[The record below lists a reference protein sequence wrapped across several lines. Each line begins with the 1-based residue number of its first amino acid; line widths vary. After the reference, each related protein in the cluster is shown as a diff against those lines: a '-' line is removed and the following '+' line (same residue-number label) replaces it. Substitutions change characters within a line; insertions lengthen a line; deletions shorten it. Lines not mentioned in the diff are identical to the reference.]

1 MNEIFSDIFTE
12 IAALLFFAAV
22 FGAIGLR
29 LKQPL
34 IVSFIALGIFVGP
47 AGLELVSANDQ
58 IDLLSKLGIAL
69 LLFVVGLKLDLHI
82 VRTMGPV
89 SLATGLGQVFFTSA
103 FGYLIALALGMNP
116 IGAVYVAVALT
127 FSSTIIIVKLL
138 SDKREVD
145 ALHGRIALG
154 FLIVQDIV
162 VILVM
167 IGLNAFSQNQDV
179 GSLHQEAIKV
189 IVSGIAF
196 IVAIMLMMRY
206 VLPLVLGLL
215 AKSQELL
222 ILFAIAWA
230 LSLATIGMLLGFSK
244 EVGAFLAG
252 VSIASSPFKN
262 LIAARM
268 VGLRDFLLLFFF
280 IDLGAQMDLSL
291 IGRQLEPALIFSL
304 FVLIGNPMI
313 VMVIMGYL
321 GYRKRTGFLAGLTV
335 AQISEFSLILSAL
348 GVKLGHINPHT
359 LGMITLVGLITISVS
374 TYMIMYSHY
383 LYDKLAPWLGVFERK
398 VAHRERQED
407 GLSMDAKADVILIGL
422 GRFGSGI
429 AEILRDNRYRVYGI
443 DFNPDLIRTG
453 DRTGHSVHY
462 GDAEDPEFI
471 ATLPLTQV
479 KWVIST
485 ANDQHVSL
493 ALVHSLRNQ
502 NFQGQLAVS
511 THHQAVADKLKAA
524 GANLV
529 LIPYIDA
536 AKGAAAQIMQ
546 LQEAKVKQNSAAP
559 E

>member
-1 MNEIFSDIFTE
+1 
-12 IAALLFFAAV
+12 
-22 FGAIGLR
+22 
-29 LKQPL
+29 
-34 IVSFIALGIFVGP
+34 
-47 AGLELVSANDQ
+47 
-58 IDLLSKLGIAL
+58 
-69 LLFVVGLKLDLHI
+69 
-82 VRTMGPV
+82 
-89 SLATGLGQVFFTSA
+89 
-103 FGYLIALALGMNP
+103 MNP

-167 IGLNAFSQNQDV
+167 IGLTAFSQNQDV
-179 GSLHQEAIKV
+179 GSLQQEAIKV

-335 AQISEFSLILSAL
+335 AQISEFSLILGAL
-348 GVKLGHINPHT
+348 GVKLGHISPHT

-383 LYDKLAPWLGVFERK
+383 LYNKLAPWLGVFERK

-471 ATLPLTQV
+471 ASLPLTQV

-502 NFQGQLAVS
+502 NFQGQIAVS

-546 LQEAKVKQNSAAP
+546 LQEANFKQNSAAP